1 MCISYFIYKKINF
14 KFFPLTWREDDQISN
29 AKVFKQG
36 VHIIKMTI
44 KYIFNADKLL
54 NKENSDNNLNYKIV
68 FKK

>member
-1 MCISYFIYKKINF
+1 MNIKLKRN
-14 KFFPLTWREDDQISN
+14 K
-29 AKVFKQG
+29 G
-36 VHIIKMTI
+36 VYIIKMTI